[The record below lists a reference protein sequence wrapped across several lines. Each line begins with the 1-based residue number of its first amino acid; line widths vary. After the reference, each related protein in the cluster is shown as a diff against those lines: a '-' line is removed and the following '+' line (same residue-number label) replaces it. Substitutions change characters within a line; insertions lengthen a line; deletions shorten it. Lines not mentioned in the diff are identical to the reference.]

1 MGPDQVCAYKI
12 HDNALAVSLLYCT
25 LVVPR
30 EILAL
35 PKGHQILRDFD
46 KENVVAAFEIVAPTQ
61 PTSRQLLLFLRDA
74 VAHACFSIRENDGP
88 AVYEFW
94 TEAEPAFRARI
105 GHDALL
111 RFLSSVGQRITNALQ
126 ARKQAAG
133 RSSGSRGAVG

>member
-1 MGPDQVCAYKI
+1 MGPDQLCAYMI

-61 PTSRQLLLFLRDA
+61 PTSRQLLLFSETQSPTP
-74 VAHACFSIRENDGP
+74 VSPSGK
-88 AVYEFW
+88 
-94 TEAEPAFRARI
+94 TT
-105 GHDALL
+105 
-111 RFLSSVGQRITNALQ
+111 GQRST
-126 ARKQAAG
+126 
-133 RSSGSRGAVG
+133 SSGPKRSRPSARASGTTRCCGS